1 MTSKVQDINRKMDG
15 RREALWNKALA
26 QVVLEKMVKNF
37 TRFTKKEIVE
47 LLPLKKRVRTA
58 KIQLNGLQLL
68 FENKT
73 RTNKDGDL
81 TSIDRGK
88 HSLVH

>member
-1 MTSKVQDINRKMDG
+1 M
-15 RREALWNKALA
+15 
-26 QVVLEKMVKNF
+26 KNF

-81 TSIDRGK
+81 TSIDRDK